1 MTQLASGG
9 LVPSRTLTNDEEKSV
24 TDVNVV
30 DEDAT
35 ERSAAIGAKARML
48 LEFRG
53 DGAEYFKIWIVNVVL
68 TILTLG
74 VYSAWAKVRNKRYF
88 YSNMFLDGHHF
99 EYLANPITIL
109 KSRIV
114 AVIALGI
121 YLGASSFFPMVA
133 IGLMVA
139 LLIAMPWLIVR
150 SLAFNHRMTAY
161 RNVQFRFHGKYRQ
174 AAMVLFVWPLVG
186 VFTFGIMY
194 PYALLKLNEYIVFE
208 SAFGTSR
215 FRFDAKYGDY
225 GWVFLKVM
233 GFFVVGMFVSVFV
246 TALFVPL
253 TSPEAAPFIS
263 LAPIMAIYLLVF
275 IYMTVAFTNVFY
287 NATSIRGCEFEA
299 DLKLGGYAKVIFIN
313 VFLTII
319 TLGLYLPAAKIRST
333 RYVVENMAFIADGPL
348 DDFIAAEREQISALG
363 EEFGEVFD
371 FDIGIT

>member
-1 MTQLASGG
+1 MS
-9 LVPSRTLTNDEEKSV
+9 E
-24 TDVNVV
+24 VNVV
-30 DEDAT
+30 DGADDGAS
-35 ERSAAIGAKARML
+35 ERLPARETKTRML

-53 DGAEYFKIWIVNVVL
+53 DGTEYFKIWIVNVVL
-68 TILTLG
+68 TMLTLG

-114 AVIALGI
+114 AVIALAI
-121 YLGASSFFPMVA
+121 YLGASSFFPLVA
-133 IGLMVA
+133 VGLMVA

-150 SLAFNHRMTAY
+150 SLAFNNRMTAY

-194 PYALLKLNEYIVFE
+194 PYALLKLNEYIVTE

-215 FRFDAKYGDY
+215 FRFNAKYGDY
-225 GWVFLKVM
+225 GWIFLKAM
-233 GFFVVGMFVSVFV
+233 GFFIVGMFIAGFIA
-246 TALFVPL
+246 ALVVPL
-253 TSPEAAPFIS
+253 LGFEVGQFIG
-263 LAPIMAIYLLVF
+263 LAPIMAVYLLAF
-275 IYMTVAFTNVFY
+275 IYVTVAFTNVFY
-287 NATSIRGCEFEA
+287 NATSIRGHEFDA
-299 DLKLGGYAKVIFIN
+299 DLKLGGYAKVVFIN

-333 RYVVENMAFIADGPL
+333 RYIVENMAFMAEGPL
-348 DDFIAAEREQISALG
+348 DDFVAAEREQINALG
-363 EEFGEVFD
+363 EEFGDVFD
-371 FDIGIT
+371 FDIGIA

>member
-1 MTQLASGG
+1 
-9 LVPSRTLTNDEEKSV
+9 
-24 TDVNVV
+24 
-30 DEDAT
+30 
-35 ERSAAIGAKARML
+35 
-48 LEFRG
+48 
-53 DGAEYFKIWIVNVVL
+53 
-68 TILTLG
+68 
-74 VYSAWAKVRNKRYF
+74 
-88 YSNMFLDGHHF
+88 
-99 EYLANPITIL
+99 
-109 KSRIV
+109 
-114 AVIALGI
+114 
-121 YLGASSFFPMVA
+121 
-133 IGLMVA
+133 
-139 LLIAMPWLIVR
+139 
-150 SLAFNHRMTAY
+150 
-161 RNVQFRFHGKYRQ
+161 
-174 AAMVLFVWPLVG
+174 MVLFVWPLVG